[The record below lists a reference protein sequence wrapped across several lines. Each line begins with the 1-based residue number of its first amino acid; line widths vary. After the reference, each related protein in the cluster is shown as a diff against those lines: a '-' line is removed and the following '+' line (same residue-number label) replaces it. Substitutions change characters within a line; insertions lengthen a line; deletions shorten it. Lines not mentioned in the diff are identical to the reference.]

1 VFFDKI
7 KLNIIIFWKWF
18 IVIYIQLVESMALIA
33 LSAYLYNQLHVL
45 KNLIKDELRFVDKI
59 ILIVFFSVLGII
71 GSYTGVNV
79 EPYTISGIKQG
90 SSYIGIHDA
99 IANTRPI
106 AAIVAGYIG
115 GPVFGALV
123 GAAAGTHRYFLGGF
137 TALSCG
143 IATVVEGL
151 VGGIIK
157 KFSKNENFNLK
168 KVFIGS
174 VAAEFCQMII
184 ILIIAKPFNSALKL
198 VQIISVPMILIN
210 SFGAVIFINI
220 IKSAREEYNRI
231 GATEAQRALNIAKK
245 TANYMRKGFN
255 GDTAKNV
262 CEIIYE
268 MTNADGIV
276 IGDKNGFLAYSG
288 DDIDENELK
297 KSIIVYNKSADYRTI
312 ELKDRINPMYFVC
325 APFRI
330 PNSGFEG
337 MLGLGVR
344 SKKNINF
351 YFIQFGKDL
360 SDLLSNQI
368 ELYKLD
374 KLAKEAST
382 AEFRAL
388 RAQIEP
394 HFFFNAL
401 NTIASFCRTNPL
413 KAREL
418 IMDLSNYF
426 RQTLKRQEDFVY
438 LKDEI
443 EFVQSYLSIEK
454 ARFGDRLNLIIDIPD
469 EMLEKKVPV
478 FVLQPIVENA
488 IKHGILPK
496 PEGGKVYL
504 KAFFEDDE
512 MHFSVTD
519 TGVGM
524 DEKRLNEV
532 LTKWPGIGLKN
543 VNERLKLLYGED
555 YGLDIKTSVNKGT
568 KISFRISMRE
578 VSSING

>member
-1 VFFDKI
+1 M
-7 KLNIIIFWKWF
+7 
-18 IVIYIQLVESMALIA
+18 IYIQLLESMALIA
-33 LSAYLYNQLHVL
+33 ISAYIYNQSHVL
-45 KNLIKDELRFVDKI
+45 KNMIKGELKFIDKI
-59 ILIVFFSVLGII
+59 ALIVFFSLLGII
-71 GSYTGVNV
+71 GNYTGVNV
-79 EPYTISGIKQG
+79 EPYAMDNIRPMG
-90 SSYIGIHDA
+90 SIQAGYIGLHDA

-115 GPVFGALV
+115 GPVFGVIV
-123 GAAAGTHRYFLGGF
+123 GIIAGTHRYFLGGF

-143 IATVVEGL
+143 VATLAEGL
-151 VGGIIK
+151 VGGLIK
-157 KFSKNENFNLK
+157 KLSKDEGFNLK
-168 KVFIGS
+168 KVFIGA
-174 VAAEFCQMII
+174 VAAECCQMII
-184 ILIIAKPFNSALKL
+184 ILILSRPFSSALKL
-198 VQIISVPMILIN
+198 VEIIAVPMILIN
-210 SFGAVIFINI
+210 SLGSVIFINI
-220 IKSAREEYNRI
+220 IKSAKEEYDRI
-231 GATEAQRALNIAKK
+231 GAIEAQRALNITKK
-245 TANYMRKGFN
+245 TVNYMRKGLN
-255 GDTAKNV
+255 EKTAKNV
-262 CEIIYE
+262 SEIIYE
-268 MTNADGIV
+268 MTNADGIF

-288 DDIDENELK
+288 I
-297 KSIIVYNKSADYRTI
+297 SIHEEKLRQEIQKYNKSPDYKII
-312 ELKDRINPMYFVC
+312 ELQYDGKSMFFVC
-325 APFRI
+325 APFKI

-337 MLGLGVR
+337 VLGLGVR
-344 SKKNINF
+344 LKKNINP
-351 YFIQFGKDL
+351 YFIQFGKEL

-368 ELYKLD
+368 ELYKLN

-394 HFFFNAL
+394 HFLFNAL
-401 NTIASFCRTNPL
+401 NTIASFCRTNPS

-418 IMDLSNYF
+418 IIDLSNYF

-443 EFVQSYLSIEK
+443 EFIQSYLSIET
-454 ARFGDRLNLIIDIPD
+454 ARFGNRLQLIIDIPD
-469 EMLEKKVPV
+469 EMMDEKVPV

-504 KAFFEDDE
+504 EAFFENDE
-512 MHFSVTD
+512 IRFCITD

-524 DEKRLNEV
+524 NEERLNEV

-555 YGLDIKTSVNKGT
+555 HGLDIKTSVNNGT
-568 KISFRISMRE
+568 KISFLISMRE

>member
-1 VFFDKI
+1 
-7 KLNIIIFWKWF
+7 
-18 IVIYIQLVESMALIA
+18 MALIA
-33 LSAYLYNQLHVL
+33 ISAYIYNQSHVL
-45 KNLIKDELRFVDKI
+45 KNMIKGELKFIDKI
-59 ILIVFFSVLGII
+59 ALIVFFSLLGII
-71 GSYTGVNV
+71 GNYTGVNV
-79 EPYTISGIKQG
+79 EPYAMDNIRPMG
-90 SSYIGIHDA
+90 SIQAGYIGLHDA

-115 GPVFGALV
+115 GPVFGVIV
-123 GAAAGTHRYFLGGF
+123 GIIAGTHRYFLGGF

-143 IATVVEGL
+143 VATLAEGL
-151 VGGIIK
+151 VGGLIK
-157 KFSKNENFNLK
+157 KLSKDEGFNLK
-168 KVFIGS
+168 KVFIGA
-174 VAAEFCQMII
+174 VAAECCQMII
-184 ILIIAKPFNSALKL
+184 ILILSRPFSSALKL
-198 VQIISVPMILIN
+198 VEIIAVPMILIN
-210 SFGAVIFINI
+210 SLGSVIFINI
-220 IKSAREEYNRI
+220 IKSAKEEYDRI
-231 GATEAQRALNIAKK
+231 GAIEAQRALNITKK
-245 TANYMRKGFN
+245 TVNYMRKGLN
-255 GDTAKNV
+255 EKTAKNV
-262 CEIIYE
+262 SEIIYE
-268 MTNADGIV
+268 MTNADGIF

-288 DDIDENELK
+288 I
-297 KSIIVYNKSADYRTI
+297 SIHEEKLRQEIQKYNKSPDYKII
-312 ELKDRINPMYFVC
+312 ELQYDGKSMFFVC
-325 APFRI
+325 APFKI

-337 MLGLGVR
+337 VLGLGVR
-344 SKKNINF
+344 LKKNINP
-351 YFIQFGKDL
+351 YFIQFGKEL

-368 ELYKLD
+368 ELYKLN

-394 HFFFNAL
+394 HFLFNAL
-401 NTIASFCRTNPL
+401 NTIASFCRTNPS

-418 IMDLSNYF
+418 IIDLSNYF

-443 EFVQSYLSIEK
+443 EFIQSYLSIET
-454 ARFGDRLNLIIDIPD
+454 ARFGNRLQLIIDIPD
-469 EMLEKKVPV
+469 EMMDEKVPV

-504 KAFFEDDE
+504 EAFFENDE
-512 MHFSVTD
+512 IRFCITD

-524 DEKRLNEV
+524 NEERLNEV

-555 YGLDIKTSVNKGT
+555 HGLDIKTSVNNGT
-568 KISFRISMRE
+568 KISFLISMRE

>member
-1 VFFDKI
+1 
-7 KLNIIIFWKWF
+7 
-18 IVIYIQLVESMALIA
+18 MALIA
-33 LSAYLYNQLHVL
+33 ISAYIYNQSHVL
-45 KNLIKDELRFVDKI
+45 KNMIKGELKFIDKI
-59 ILIVFFSVLGII
+59 ALIVFFSLLGII
-71 GSYTGVNV
+71 GNYTGVNV
-79 EPYTISGIKQG
+79 EPYAMDNIRPMG
-90 SSYIGIHDA
+90 SIQAGYIGLHDA

-115 GPVFGALV
+115 GPVFGVIV
-123 GAAAGTHRYFLGGF
+123 GIIAGTHRYFLGGF

-143 IATVVEGL
+143 VATLAEGL
-151 VGGIIK
+151 VGGLIK
-157 KFSKNENFNLK
+157 KLSKDEGFNLK
-168 KVFIGS
+168 KVFIGA
-174 VAAEFCQMII
+174 VAAECCQMII
-184 ILIIAKPFNSALKL
+184 ILVLSRPFSSALKL
-198 VQIISVPMILIN
+198 VEIIAVPMILIN
-210 SFGAVIFINI
+210 SLGSVIFINI
-220 IKSAREEYNRI
+220 IKSAKEEYDRI
-231 GATEAQRALNIAKK
+231 GAIEAQRALNITKK
-245 TANYMRKGFN
+245 TVNYMRKGLN
-255 GDTAKNV
+255 EKTAKNV
-262 CEIIYE
+262 SEIIYE
-268 MTNADGIV
+268 MTNADGIF

-288 DDIDENELK
+288 I
-297 KSIIVYNKSADYRTI
+297 SIHEEKLRQEIQKYNKSPDYKII
-312 ELKDRINPMYFVC
+312 ELQYDGKSMFFVC
-325 APFRI
+325 APFKI

-337 MLGLGVR
+337 VLGLGVR
-344 SKKNINF
+344 LKKNINP
-351 YFIQFGKDL
+351 YFIQFGKEL

-368 ELYKLD
+368 ELYKLN

-394 HFFFNAL
+394 HFLFNAL
-401 NTIASFCRTNPL
+401 NTIASFCRTNPS

-418 IMDLSNYF
+418 IIDLSNYF

-443 EFVQSYLSIEK
+443 EFIQSYLSIET
-454 ARFGDRLNLIIDIPD
+454 ARFGNRLQLIIDIPD
-469 EMLEKKVPV
+469 EMMDEKVPV

-504 KAFFEDDE
+504 EAFFENDE
-512 MHFSVTD
+512 IRFCITD

-524 DEKRLNEV
+524 NEERLNEV

-555 YGLDIKTSVNKGT
+555 HGLDIKTSVNNGT
-568 KISFRISMRE
+568 KISFLISMRE

>member
-1 VFFDKI
+1 
-7 KLNIIIFWKWF
+7 
-18 IVIYIQLVESMALIA
+18 MALIA
-33 LSAYLYNQLHVL
+33 ISAYIYNQSHVL
-45 KNLIKDELRFVDKI
+45 KNMIKGELKFIDKI
-59 ILIVFFSVLGII
+59 ALIVFFSLLGII
-71 GSYTGVNV
+71 GNYTGVNV
-79 EPYTISGIKQG
+79 EPYAMNNIRPMG
-90 SSYIGIHDA
+90 SIQAGYIGLHDA

-115 GPVFGALV
+115 GPVFGVIV
-123 GAAAGTHRYFLGGF
+123 GIIAGTHRYFLGGF

-143 IATVVEGL
+143 VATLAEGL
-151 VGGIIK
+151 VGGLIK
-157 KFSKNENFNLK
+157 KLSKDEGFNLK
-168 KVFIGS
+168 KVFIGA
-174 VAAEFCQMII
+174 VAAECCQMII
-184 ILIIAKPFNSALKL
+184 ILVLSRPFSSALKL
-198 VQIISVPMILIN
+198 VEIIAVPMILIN
-210 SFGAVIFINI
+210 SLGSVIFINI
-220 IKSAREEYNRI
+220 IKSAKEEYDRI
-231 GATEAQRALNIAKK
+231 GAIEAQRALNITKK
-245 TANYMRKGFN
+245 TVNYMRKGLN
-255 GDTAKNV
+255 EKTAKNV
-262 CEIIYE
+262 SEIIYE
-268 MTNADGIV
+268 MTNADGIF

-288 DDIDENELK
+288 I
-297 KSIIVYNKSADYRTI
+297 SIHEEKLRQEIQKYNKSPDYKII
-312 ELKDRINPMYFVC
+312 ELQYDGKSMFFVC
-325 APFRI
+325 APFKI

-337 MLGLGVR
+337 VLGLGVR
-344 SKKNINF
+344 LKKNINP
-351 YFIQFGKDL
+351 YFIQFGKEL

-368 ELYKLD
+368 ELYKLN

-394 HFFFNAL
+394 HFLFNAL
-401 NTIASFCRTNPL
+401 NTIASFCRTNPS

-418 IMDLSNYF
+418 IIDLSNYF

-443 EFVQSYLSIEK
+443 EFIQSYLSIET
-454 ARFGDRLNLIIDIPD
+454 ARFGNRLRLIIDIPD
-469 EMLEKKVPV
+469 EMMDEKVPV

-504 KAFFEDDE
+504 EAFFENDE
-512 MHFSVTD
+512 IRFCITD

-524 DEKRLNEV
+524 NEERLNEV

-555 YGLDIKTSVNKGT
+555 HGLDIKTSVNNGT
-568 KISFRISMRE
+568 KISFLISMRE

>member
-1 VFFDKI
+1 
-7 KLNIIIFWKWF
+7 
-18 IVIYIQLVESMALIA
+18 MALIA
-33 LSAYLYNQLHVL
+33 LSAYLYNQLHIL
-45 KNLIKDELRFVDKI
+45 KNLIKDELGFVDKI

-71 GSYTGVNV
+71 GNYTGVNV
-79 EPYTISGIKQG
+79 GPYAIDNIKQG
-90 SSYIGIHDA
+90 SGYIGMYDA

-106 AAIVAGYIG
+106 AAIVSGYIG

-143 IATVVEGL
+143 VATVVEGL
-151 VGGIIK
+151 IGGLVRK
-157 KFSKNENFNLK
+157 LSKNENFNLK

-184 ILIIAKPFNSALKL
+184 ILMIARPFNSAIKL
-198 VQIISVPMILIN
+198 VEIISIPMILIN

-245 TANYMRKGFN
+245 TANYMRKGFDGN
-255 GDTAKNV
+255 TAENV

-276 IGDKNGFLAYSG
+276 IGDKSGFLAYSG
-288 DDIDENELK
+288 VDIDENELK
-297 KSIIVYNKSADYRTI
+297 KSIIEYNRSADYRTI
-312 ELKDRINPMYFVC
+312 ELKDSANPMYFVC
-325 APFRI
+325 APFMI

-454 ARFGDRLNLIIDIPD
+454 ARFGDRLNLIVNIPD

-504 KAFFEDDE
+504 KAFFQDDE
-512 MHFSVTD
+512 MHFSVMD

-524 DEKRLNEV
+524 NEKRLNEV